1 MFVAHWNMSHYG
13 LIGYLIDHNVMHT
26 TEQSTHKNDVLDE
39 IRYVNYEKS
48 FVEDTIGKYVLPVIL
63 IPGCENEKENI

>member
-1 MFVAHWNMSHYG
+1 MSHYG
-13 LIGYLIDHNVMHT
+13 LIGYLVDHNT
-26 TEQSTHKNDVLDE
+26 TAQLAHKNDVLDE

-63 IPGCENEKENI
+63 IPGCENEKESIQ